1 MASQTSGTSGRRTA
15 GLFDIR
21 TIIGG
26 LLAVYGVLLTLMGVF
41 GDTEESK
48 TGGVNANLYAGLGL
62 LVVGAA
68 FLTWARLR
76 PVRVPVD
83 PAEKGSADAL

>member
-1 MASQTSGTSGRRTA
+1 MATTSTGRRTA

-26 LLAVYGVLLTLMGVF
+26 LLGVYGLVLTLMGAF

-48 TGGVNANLYAGLGL
+48 TGGINANLWAGLGL
-62 LVVGAA
+62 LVVGLV
-68 FLTWARLR
+68 FLAWARLR
-76 PVRVPVD
+76 PVTV
-83 PAEKGSADAL
+83 PAEKAPAEPAER